1 MPSVDVVVPSYN
13 YARFLRRC
21 CDSILSQ
28 EGVDVRILLIDDA
41 STDDTESVATAIAKS
56 EPRLEY
62 RRHTQNRGHIATYN
76 EGLLGWAK
84 ADYSLLISADDLL
97 APRALLRATDVL
109 GSDPTMGMC
118 YGIAGI
124 VWEDAAP
131 SGFDES
137 THSNRT
143 LSSSDFLERCFL
155 HGNPVPTPTAVVRTA
170 VQQRIGGYN
179 PALPHSGDMEMWMRF
194 AAQGPIGV
202 VAGIQGYYRKH
213 SSSMSVQYYA
223 RLLSD
228 WHEVIDACNDFCEK
242 WGSRFT
248 ASESWRQQ
256 LFARLA
262 DQAFWAAG
270 QALSQGHIEK
280 YRACM
285 EFAARTRPAIASG
298 SAWRKMRLKAA
309 LGPRVVALLGKL
321 RSGTVSNTAPDNAPG
336 AKQIG
341 WCPAAAATSR

>member
-1 MPSVDVVVPSYN
+1 M
-13 YARFLRRC
+13 
-21 CDSILSQ
+21 
-28 EGVDVRILLIDDA
+28 
-41 STDDTESVATAIAKS
+41 
-56 EPRLEY
+56 EY
-62 RRHTQNRGHIATYN
+62 RRHAKNKRHIATYN
-76 EGLLGWAK
+76 EGLLGWAS
-84 ADYSLLISADDLL
+84 ADYCTAAVRRRSART
-97 APRALLRATDVL
+97 ASAAARHRRSRF
-109 GSDPTMGMC
+109 GSDH
-118 YGIAGI
+118 AHDLWHRRLF

-155 HGNPVPTPTAVVRTA
+155 HGNPVPTPTAVARTA

-285 EFAARTRPAIASG
+285 DFAARTRPAIASG